1 MSIFVFYIFQVLYL
15 EGVVMGGEL
24 KHFTTQKIFRNR
36 ISIILGP
43 GTSVFSD
50 VICYNPIT

>member
-1 MSIFVFYIFQVLYL
+1 
-15 EGVVMGGEL
+15 MGGEL
-24 KHFTTQKIFRNR
+24 KHFTTQKICQNR